1 MIENIKLLIFDFDGT
16 LADTN
21 SHILKCIKKCIFRFN
36 LKKFSDK
43 ELSLFSG
50 ATLNAALQELGATEE
65 QLSEI
70 KDFYTRVFFEDVSDI
85 HLYSNVIPVLCELK
99 RRGYA
104 LTIATNR
111 RRQMIISLL
120 ELLGINTLFEKI
132 VCETDVKNKKP
143 SADMVEVIL
152 EELNFSTDETL
163 VLGDTKYD
171 ILMGQNANCKSCYVC
186 HSKEVDES
194 VIGLCPD
201 IVVHDF
207 QELMANKI

>member
-1 MIENIKLLIFDFDGT
+1 LVEVEVYGTLDNVAKGKTAVASSTNGSYGAERAVDGT
-16 LADTN
+16 LSTYWD
-21 SHILKCIKKCIFRFN
+21 
-36 LKKFSDK
+36 
-43 ELSLFSG
+43 
-50 ATLNAALQELGATEE
+50 AAVTEWETATEE
-65 QLSEI
+65 QLPEI

-120 ELLGINTLFEKI
+120 ELLGINTFFEKI